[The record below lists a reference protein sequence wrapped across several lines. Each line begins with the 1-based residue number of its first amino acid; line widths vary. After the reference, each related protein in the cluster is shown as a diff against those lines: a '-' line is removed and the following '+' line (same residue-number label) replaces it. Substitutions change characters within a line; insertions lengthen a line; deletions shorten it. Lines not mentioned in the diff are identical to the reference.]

1 MGNSI
6 DTSRLRA
13 IQYQTNEQDKT
24 RAVINYWYPELAD
37 DGHDWRSTSEHW
49 NITTASHAT
58 LPVYLDTGDGRGDQ
72 QEEFHRRV
80 KEIVGVKERRTK
92 AAAVATRRGRGRRLV
107 RRASAAPRRP
117 RTRILGHQQLG
128 C

>member
-37 DGHDWRSTSEHW
+37 DGHD
-49 NITTASHAT
+49 
-58 LPVYLDTGDGRGDQ
+58 
-72 QEEFHRRV
+72 
-80 KEIVGVKERRTK
+80 
-92 AAAVATRRGRGRRLV
+92 
-107 RRASAAPRRP
+107 
-117 RTRILGHQQLG
+117 
-128 C
+128 